1 MWWASNGVTEV
12 ADGHRQVGGRAPNI
26 TQDDMLPA
34 ALAMRGAVKLPRTTR
49 TVKSFALALAIAS
62 LSACV
67 PTAGRVPREGHND
80 VPEYLGNGR
89 RVRNAAE
96 TVGDNPTIVWRQ
108 EAGRGS
114 IGAVA
119 MGERLTLVTTL
130 DRWVTALDTRNGKR
144 YWRFRGVNP
153 FGTGP
158 LVHEGRVFVA
168 TEGTPGMV
176 TAINLFSG
184 RKRWE
189 TRVGDVSSVLAYSNG
204 TVYAGS
210 QDGTLYALRADNG
223 KRRWVQARVAS
234 RSGPIVVSGK
244 LALVTVTDSLIVLE
258 ATTGVSNSRTAVGA
272 GTIAP
277 LAALDDSTVV
287 MSSPGGEIIALAIP
301 SGRVRWRHSTSSGVL
316 GAPVV
321 ARDTVFAVTN
331 DCVLWRIPAGGGPA
345 EPGMP
350 MGCQTAAAPAV
361 VRDGV
366 LIATVDGRLLY
377 FNTAERRVVWTR
389 EIGGEL
395 RHPPMVL
402 NGQMI
407 IAPLRGKVVS
417 LR

>member
-1 MWWASNGVTEV
+1 M
-12 ADGHRQVGGRAPNI
+12 DHRLVGGRAPNI

-34 ALAMRGAVKLPRTTR
+34 ALALRGAVKLPRMTR
-49 TVKSFALALAIAS
+49 TVKSFALALAMTTL
-62 LSACV
+62 LSCA
-67 PTAGRVPREGHND
+67 TTSGRVPREGVND
-80 VPEYLGNGR
+80 IPEYLGNAR
-89 RVRNAAE
+89 RVRNASE
-96 TVGDNPTIVWRQ
+96 TVGSNPTVVWRQ

-114 IGAVA
+114 LGAVA

-130 DRWVTALDTRNGKR
+130 DRWVAALDTRTGKR
-144 YWRFRGVNP
+144 YWRFRGINP

-168 TEGTPGMV
+168 TEGNPGLV
-176 TAINLFSG
+176 TAINLFTG
-184 RKRWE
+184 RKRWQ
-189 TRVGDVSSVLAYSNG
+189 TRVGDVSSVLAFSNA
-204 TVYAGS
+204 TVYVGS

-223 KRRWVQARVAS
+223 KQRWVHARVPS
-234 RSGPIVVSGK
+234 RSGPIVVGGK
-244 LALVTVTDSLIVLE
+244 VALVTVTDSLIVLD

-287 MSSPGGEIIALAIP
+287 MASPGGEIIALAIP
-301 SGRVRWRHSTSSGVL
+301 SGRVRWRHSTTTGVL

-331 DCVLWRIPAGGGPA
+331 DCVLWRIPAGGVSA
-345 EPGMP
+345 EPGLP

-366 LIATVDGRLLY
+366 LIATVDGQLLY
-377 FNTAERRVVWTR
+377 YSTAERKVVWTR
-389 EIGGEL
+389 KIGGEL

-407 IAPLRGKVVS
+407 IAPLSGKVVS